1 MNADSASIFMTGAVL
16 DAQMARMDFLETA
29 GHGIVVT
36 FVLWDYVF
44 PFLLLTWVWLR
55 IFSIAVMKKKY

>member
-1 MNADSASIFMTGAVL
+1 MTGAVL

-44 PFLLLTWVWLR
+44 FLLVAHLGMAAY
-55 IFSIAVMKKKY
+55 IFNSRYEKKILVSTM